1 MKSLTAEITAHL
13 NRKYEYFI
21 QTDTNWYDSYRMS
34 HTVWLADLPSTVD
47 GKSICE
53 NLRILSG
60 VTSILQFAK
69 VKLSSE

>member
-34 HTVWLADLPSTVD
+34 HTVWLKPVTVGLD
-47 GKSICE
+47 
-53 NLRILSG
+53 
-60 VTSILQFAK
+60 K
-69 VKLSSE
+69 VPIYPI